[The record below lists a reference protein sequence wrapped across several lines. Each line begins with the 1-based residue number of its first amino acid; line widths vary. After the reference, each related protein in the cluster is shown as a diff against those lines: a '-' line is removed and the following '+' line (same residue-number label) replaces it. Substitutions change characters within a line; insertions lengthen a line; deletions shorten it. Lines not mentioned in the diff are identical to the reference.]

1 MVRGLTGF
9 GRASALRK
17 KRLAAWASRLALS
30 RKSGRGCRPPGTGR
44 GASRISGRGRDGS
57 YLPPPA
63 QIPACGFPAPGSCR
77 KSGVVD
83 VRGLGGPYSIDP
95 RADASRDMLD
105 PALCPGHASASS
117 SPPGRVPSLH
127 TLRRRSSR
135 PCSGFHRYYGPVRLL
150 RPSDPASAPR
160 LPEPTRNRLGGCG
173 PSEVSQVP
181 TRSLR
186 P

>member
-1 MVRGLTGF
+1 LGP
-9 GRASALRK
+9 
-17 KRLAAWASRLALS
+17 
-30 RKSGRGCRPPGTGR
+30 RKSAPDVC
-44 GASRISGRGRDGS
+44 RGRDRS
-57 YLPPPA
+57 CLLPPA

-77 KSGVVD
+77 RSDATGI
-83 VRGLGGPYSIDP
+83 RGLGGPSSSGP
-95 RADASRDMLD
+95 WAQAVGDMRI

-160 LPEPTRNRLGGCG
+160 LPEPARNRLGGCG
-173 PSEVSQVP
+173 QHESSSAGELHPCALTEPYVKLSFHTALLAP
-181 TRSLR
+181 DR
-186 P
+186 PCCPL